1 MIAVSF
7 YCYFIKYQA
16 NHLLPFH
23 VILKHDSDNE
33 LKEIDIKNRTCY
45 YFDNV
50 IKIEDFDFDNIS
62 IDKKSRKNVV
72 IYKISYKTL
81 VDIKPFSIS
90 SIM

>member
-1 MIAVSF
+1 MIAVSI

-23 VILKHDSDNE
+23 VIFKHDSDNE

-62 IDKKSRKNVV
+62 IDEKSRKNVV
-72 IYKISYKTL
+72 IYKISDKTL
-81 VDIKPFSIS
+81 VHIKPFSIS